1 MIRNILF
8 ISGTRADFGKLKPLI
23 KNVQQNNS
31 FNYTIFA
38 TGMHLLSRYGST
50 INEIYKSG
58 FSSVFQYMNQV
69 EGEDMEIV
77 LANTITG
84 ISRFLH
90 ENRIDLI
97 VVHGD
102 RAEALAGAT
111 VGALRN
117 VLVAHVEG
125 GEVSGTVDEL
135 MRHAISKLSHFH
147 FVASDVAKKRLI
159 QLGEIPDSIAV
170 IGSPD
175 VDIMLSDELPALADS
190 LARYQIPFSS
200 YAIAMLHPVTTDLH
214 LLEEQVELFVKSLKE
229 SDRNYI
235 LIYPNNDQGSKIILS
250 AYKNLEKHPNFR
262 IFPSIRFE
270 HFLTLLKHCE
280 FIIGNSSAG
289 IHEAPIYGVPTI
301 NIGNRQNN
309 RLQHPSILNIGFE
322 SGAITNAIEKALVQ
336 GKSEPSTHYG
346 VGRSA
351 DLFTE
356 VLKNKIWERPN
367 QKFFQDLDFKDD

>member
-1 MIRNILF
+1 MKTILF
-8 ISGTRADFGKLKPLI
+8 VSGTRADFGKLKPLI
-23 KNVQQNNS
+23 KRIQESDS
-31 FNYTIFA
+31 FNYVIFA
-38 TGMHLLSRYGST
+38 TGMHLLSKYGST

-58 FSSVFQYMNQV
+58 FSNVFQFMNQI
-69 EGEDMEIV
+69 EDEDMEIV
-77 LANTITG
+77 LANTIAG

-90 ENRIDLI
+90 ENRVDLI
-97 VVHGD
+97 IVHGD
-102 RAEALAGAT
+102 RVEALAGAT

-159 QLGEIPDSIAV
+159 QLGELPESIAV

-175 VDIMLSDELPALADS
+175 VDIMLSGELPSLNES

-200 YAIAMLHPVTTDLH
+200 YGIAILHPVTTDLH
-214 LLEEQVELFVKSLKE
+214 LLKHQVQEFVDSLIK

-235 LIYPNNDQGSKIILS
+235 VIYPNNDQGSKIILS
-250 AYKNLEKHPNFR
+250 AYEKIKDNLKFR

-270 HFLTLLKHCE
+270 HFLTLLKHSDY
-280 FIIGNSSAG
+280 IIGNSSAG

-309 RLQHPSILNIGFE
+309 RFQHPSIFNTEFDNE
-322 SGAITNAIEKALVQ
+322 SILKAVGSALIKEKC
-336 GKSEPSTHYG
+336 ERSTHYG
-346 VGRSA
+346 IGQSA
-351 DLFTE
+351 NLFSDI
-356 VLKNKIWERPN
+356 LKNRIWDRPN
-367 QKFFQDLDFKDD
+367 QKIFQDLDFKND